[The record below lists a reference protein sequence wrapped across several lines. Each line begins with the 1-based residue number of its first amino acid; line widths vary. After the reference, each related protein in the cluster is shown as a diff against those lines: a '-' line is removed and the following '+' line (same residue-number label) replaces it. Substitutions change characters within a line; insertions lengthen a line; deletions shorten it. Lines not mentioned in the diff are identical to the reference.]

1 MNNRFLREIKSA
13 YKYMSAVE
21 SKIAD
26 ALLEDPEGI
35 SNISLWEFAAKA
47 SVSQGSIIN
56 FANKFCDGG
65 FSRLKQLMR
74 QGEPDGNDAH
84 GQSLISVV
92 KEMTEA
98 LLNTTAVNSED
109 KVFEAAE
116 KLNIA
121 RKVEICGLYRSAAI
135 ATDFYFRLLELG
147 VGASFVSD
155 VLTCAVS
162 ASLLGEGD
170 VLFAISTSG
179 ETKDIIDAVR
189 LAKENGTYI
198 ISITANRNSPLA
210 MISDL
215 VFTAA
220 CSDSAPIGDSTQ
232 IRVAQLAIT
241 DAICSYLENM
251 DDRAGRKPR
260 IKELLKLHS
269 VRE

>member
-1 MNNRFLREIKSA
+1 
-13 YKYMSAVE
+13 MSAVE

-26 ALLEDPEGI
+26 VILEDPVGF
-35 SNISLWEFAAKA
+35 SSISLWEFANRA

-65 FSRLKQLMR
+65 FSRLKQLMK
-74 QGEPDGNDAH
+74 QTEPESGDLH
-84 GQSLISVV
+84 GQALISTA
-92 KEMTEA
+92 KNMTEA
-98 LLNTTAVNSED
+98 LLNTAAVNGED
-109 KVFEAAE
+109 KIFEAAE
-116 KLNIA
+116 RLNSA

-147 VGASFVSD
+147 VGAGFVSD

-162 ASLLGEGD
+162 ASLLGKGD

-179 ETKDIIDAVR
+179 ETRDIIDAVR
-189 LAKENGTYI
+189 LAKENGAYI

-210 MISDL
+210 LVSDL

-220 CSDSAPIGDSTQ
+220 CSDSAPIGDSTE

-251 DDRAGRKPR
+251 DDRAKRKPR
-260 IKELLKLHS
+260 VKELLKLHS